1 MVSISMVSYF
11 YYPNMSI
18 YRWSS
23 NFVEKV
29 VLEREHDGQD
39 AISCL
44 LPCVLYYMEGEF
56 KQISMCNQM
65 VTSEIIP

>member
-65 VTSEIIP
+65 VTSGIRE